1 MAKIFKRIFKDI
13 QEIKTGDLHTHGI
26 YCYFSEKNIHN
37 AHALIIGP
45 EGTPYGDG
53 SYIFKIEFPSNYPLS
68 PPKVIA
74 LTQGHYIRFNPNLY
88 TNGKVCVSILNT
100 WVGPEWT
107 TSCTLQSV
115 LLSIQTLL
123 NETPIHNEPGW
134 ETIESTDLRCVN
146 YNNLLKYANLKIA
159 ILDMIDV
166 CMSGYLEVFK
176 DIMLENLHKIEFK
189 LKDYIDQ
196 NINNDKLL
204 KTEIYTLQIKT
215 DYKNCLYR
223 LNQFLKIPIIQ
234 DNIDAL
240 MPIKKN
246 KETEKQPEEKQ
257 PEEKQ
262 IENPD
267 ADGIEI
273 ISNKQLTIKNKPV
286 IRKAPKENSK
296 IFDVGYEKISENDG
310 KVYVVYL
317 TPNNNK
323 RWKLKKV

>member
-26 YCYFSEKNIHN
+26 YCSFSEKNIHN
-37 AHALIIGP
+37 AYALIIGP
-45 EGTPYGDG
+45 DGTPYGDG

-68 PPKVIA
+68 PPKVIS

-159 ILDMIDV
+159 ILDMIDKSV
-166 CMSGYLEVFK
+166 GCLEVFK
-176 DIMLENLHKIEFK
+176 DIMLEHLHKVEFK

-196 NINNDKLL
+196 NINHDKLL
-204 KTEIYTLQIKT
+204 KTDIYTLHIKT

-234 DNIDAL
+234 ANIDAL
-240 MPIKKN
+240 MPIIKEKEK
-246 KETEKQPEEKQ
+246 KETVEE
-257 PEEKQ
+257 P

-267 ADGIEI
+267 IEGVEI
-273 ISNKQLTIKNKPV
+273 IDNKQLIIKNKPV

-296 IFDVGYEKISENDG
+296 IFDIGYEKISENDG
-310 KVYVVYL
+310 KLYVVYL

-323 RWKLKKV
+323 RWKLK

>member
-26 YCYFSEKNIHN
+26 YCSFSDKNIHN
-37 AHALIIGP
+37 AYALIIGP
-45 EGTPYGDG
+45 DDTPYSDG

-68 PPKVIA
+68 PPKVIS

-159 ILDMIDV
+159 ILDMIDKSV
-166 CMSGYLEVFK
+166 GCLEVFK
-176 DIMLENLHKIEFK
+176 DIMLEHLHKVEFK
-189 LKDYIDQ
+189 LKEYIDQ
-196 NINNDKLL
+196 NINHDKLL
-204 KTEIYTLQIKT
+204 KTEIYTLNIKT

-223 LNQFLKIPIIQ
+223 LNEFLKIPIIQ
-234 DNIDAL
+234 ANIDAL
-240 MPIKKN
+240 MPIKKEIET
-246 KETEKQPEEKQ
+246 ETEKSKKELEET
-257 PEEKQ
+257 Q
-262 IENPD
+262 IENQD
-267 ADGIEI
+267 IEGVEI
-273 ISNKQLTIKNKPV
+273 IANKQLTIKNKHV

-310 KVYVVYL
+310 KLYVVYL

-323 RWKLKKV
+323 RWKLKNV

>member
-26 YCYFSEKNIHN
+26 YCSFSDKNIHN
-37 AHALIIGP
+37 AYALIIGP
-45 EGTPYGDG
+45 DDTPYSDG
-53 SYIFKIEFPSNYPLS
+53 SYIFKIEFPNNYPLS
-68 PPKVIA
+68 PPKVIS

-159 ILDMIDV
+159 ILDMIDKSV
-166 CMSGYLEVFK
+166 GCLEVFK
-176 DIMLENLHKIEFK
+176 DIMLEHLHKVEFK
-189 LKDYIDQ
+189 LKEYIDQ
-196 NINNDKLL
+196 NINHDKLL
-204 KTEIYTLQIKT
+204 KTEIYTLNIKT

-223 LNQFLKIPIIQ
+223 LNEFLKIPIIQ
-234 DNIDAL
+234 ANIDAL
-240 MPIKKN
+240 MPIKKEI
-246 KETEKQPEEKQ
+246 ETEKSKNEL
-257 PEEKQ
+257 EEKQ
-262 IENPD
+262 IENQD
-267 ADGIEI
+267 IEGVEI
-273 ISNKQLTIKNKPV
+273 IANKQLTIKNKSV

-310 KVYVVYL
+310 KLYVVYL
-317 TPNNNK
+317 TQNNNK